1 MCVLSAVH
9 AVMSLCHTCWSST
22 VDGFQGRE
30 KDIIIIST
38 VRSGG
43 GGIGFLSDARRMNV
57 ALTRGR
63 HCVLVVGNAET
74 LCQDAD
80 WKALVAHSIRKG
92 CFVHTDFVSEGRL
105 PSSFSDRVM
114 AVVGDAVS
122 APVAGSSMVAT
133 TPTLKHKQYLR
144 GLCPK
149 VARILTKRVSKHW
162 NKLPEIKPIE
172 ASEAADSDVKM

>member
-1 MCVLSAVH
+1 
-9 AVMSLCHTCWSST
+9 

-43 GGIGFLSDARRMNV
+43 GGIGFLADARRMNV

-74 LCQDAD
+74 LCQDSD
-80 WKALVAHSIRKG
+80 WRALVAHSIRKG

-105 PSSFSDRVM
+105 PSSYSEKVM
-114 AVVGDAVS
+114 KAVGDAVS
-122 APVAGSSMVAT
+122 APVAGPAVVAP
-133 TPTLKHKQYLR
+133 TPTPQHKQYLR

-149 VARILTKRVSKHW
+149 VGRILSKRGSKHW
-162 NKLPEIKPIE
+162 NSLPEVKPID
-172 ASEAADSDVKM
+172 ASEPANGDKM